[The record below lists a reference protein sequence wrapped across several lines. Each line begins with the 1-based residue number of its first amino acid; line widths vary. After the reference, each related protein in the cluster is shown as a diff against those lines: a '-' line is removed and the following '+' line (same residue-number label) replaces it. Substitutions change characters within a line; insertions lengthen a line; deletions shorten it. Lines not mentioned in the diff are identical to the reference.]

1 VKAASFAQDIAQAWG
16 PLPPPVIAAYPFA
29 SDGQARKA
37 RADLERDLRF
47 GWDMWTWARLQAAA
61 GGKVWLYRFTQ
72 APPFP
77 AGSVRAGWGA
87 SHFAELWYMFGH
99 LDQESW
105 AWRAADRRLSDA
117 MVSYWANFVRSGDPN
132 DAGLPR
138 WPVFTLAGAQV
149 LQLGDPIAVG
159 GVPELPTLQVFD
171 AVYAQVRGAPVPA
184 H

>member
-1 VKAASFAQDIAQAWG
+1 
-16 PLPPPVIAAYPFA
+16 
-29 SDGQARKA
+29 
-37 RADLERDLRF
+37 
-47 GWDMWTWARLQAAA
+47 
-61 GGKVWLYRFTQ
+61 
-72 APPFP
+72 
-77 AGSVRAGWGA
+77 
-87 SHFAELWYMFGH
+87 MFGH

-117 MVSYWANFVRSGDPN
+117 MLGYWANFVRAGDPN

-138 WPVFTLAGAQV
+138 WPVFTAAGAQV

-171 AVYAQVRGAPVPA
+171 AVYAQLRGAPLPA